1 MAKNNS
7 RLYETFIM
15 LGGSYLSASGKRIP
29 DRINLMYSDAPLA
42 LSRDFTTVVAYVR
55 DLKRAGMEALSE
67 ETILISVEQVYHQ
80 V

>member
-29 DRINLMYSDAPLA
+29 DRVNLMYSDAPLA
-42 LSRDFTTVVAYVR
+42 LSTDFTTVAACVR
-55 DLKRAGMEALSE
+55 ELKRAGMEALSE